1 MKNSSTFTRFIA
13 SIGLI
18 GVLLFLIFGSQIK
31 KHVEEKVFDSTYQFF
46 LITIVGGGVSLIY
59 EAYRHERESRESQK
73 EVQRNL
79 RSNFISSYNNAKQ
92 ARRLLRAR
100 AIRINSDTGKEIVLG
115 EEYSKQL
122 DKLIDTQLA
131 FEMAVHVIKSEPELF
146 EGSGSGDTAFG
157 LAAKLESVA
166 DYLNEIVTEYEKSY
180 KTFTG
185 DPAIKDF
192 SVLPKLREFIG
203 PFSEANEFKQRV
215 VNPSYEAFQII
226 SKVIQVQ

>member
-115 EEYSKQL
+115 EEL
-122 DKLIDTQLA
+122 
-131 FEMAVHVIKSEPELF
+131 LF
-146 EGSGSGDTAFG
+146 SFARLFKKDVVLFSGDT
-157 LAAKLESVA
+157 
-166 DYLNEIVTEYEKSY
+166 
-180 KTFTG
+180 
-185 DPAIKDF
+185 P
-192 SVLPKLREFIG
+192 PLRY
-203 PFSEANEFKQRV
+203 FKG
-215 VNPSYEAFQII
+215 
-226 SKVIQVQ
+226 KC